1 MLLSEMKTGDITYI
15 IGIKENPDKKRLIEM
30 GFTKGKKVEVVKNSV
45 LYPLVVK
52 LDESRYTIN
61 KNLTDYIFVE

>member
-1 MLLSEMKTGDITYI
+1 MVLSQMKAGDIIHI

-30 GFTKGKKVEVVKNSV
+30 GFTKGKKIEVVRNSV
-45 LYPLVVK
+45 LYPLVVN
-52 LDESRYTIN
+52 LGESRYTIN